1 MVDLIVNLVF
11 ILFFIVL
18 ANVIVRLGD
27 ERLRQLFDVG
37 LLLIGVPVLLTGI
50 FFVLAGDAQV
60 AQLRAPGGERLF
72 PFVTNAVVLGVVLQV
87 TAVWQI
93 TISLRSTRVFLA
105 RFLPVDPASAVHTL
119 ALVCA
124 GWLVAV
130 SLIQLTQ
137 SSVAEIVQAI
147 GSLQLSNV
155 VAEQLIFVLVAVLGV
170 GLFLRR
176 SPGQVI
182 SRLGLEPLTLHQ
194 VVIGLAWI
202 FILVLV
208 QAMAGLLWQMLD
220 PEQSELIETLN
231 FELLGGLDSVGA
243 WLVLA
248 LATGIGEE
256 ILFRGALQPVLG
268 LGVTAVLFALVH
280 VQYGLLT
287 PATLALLII
296 GLVLGILRQRY
307 NTTLAIFVHAGYN
320 FVLGMMALLFTAV
333 S

>member
-1 MVDLIVNLVF
+1 MVDVIVNLVLV
-11 ILFFIVL
+11 LFFIVL

-27 ERLRQLFDVG
+27 ERLRQLFDLG
-37 LLLIGVPVLLTGI
+37 LLLIGIPVLLVGI
-50 FFVLAGDAQV
+50 FFVLVGDEQV
-60 AQLRAPGGERLF
+60 ATLRAPNGELLF
-72 PFVTNAVVLGVVLQV
+72 PFVTNAVALGVVLQV

-93 TISLRSTRVFLA
+93 TVSLRSTRLILA
-105 RFLPVDPASAVHTL
+105 RFLPLDPASAVHTL

-124 GWLVAV
+124 GWLTAV
-130 SLIQLTQ
+130 SFIQLTQ

-147 GSLQLSNV
+147 GSLQLGNV
-155 VAEQLIFVLVAVLGV
+155 VAEQLFFVVVAVIGV

-176 SPGQVI
+176 SPGQVL
-182 SRLGLEPLTLHQ
+182 SRLGLERLPLHQ

-220 PEQSELIETLN
+220 PEQSELVETLN
-231 FELLGGLDSVGA
+231 LEMLGGLDSVGA
-243 WLVLA
+243 WLILA

-307 NTTLAIFVHAGYN
+307 STSLAIFVHAGYN
-320 FVLGMMALLFTAV
+320 FVLGMLALLATAV
-333 S
+333 T

>member
-1 MVDLIVNLVF
+1 MVDVIVNLSFV
-11 ILFFIVL
+11 LFFIVL

-37 LLLIGVPVLLTGI
+37 LLLIGIPVLVGGI
-50 FFVLAGDAQV
+50 FFVLAGDARV
-60 AQLRAPGGERLF
+60 AQLRAPNGEQMF
-72 PFVTNAVVLGVVLQV
+72 PFVTNAVALGVVLQV

-93 TISLRSTRVFLA
+93 IVSLRSTRLFLA
-105 RFLPVDPASAVHTL
+105 RFLPLDPASAVHTL

-124 GWLVAV
+124 GWLMAV
-130 SLIQLTQ
+130 SFIQLTQ

-147 GSLQLSNV
+147 GSLQLGNV
-155 VAEQLIFVLVAVLGV
+155 VAEQLFFVVVAVIGV

-176 SPGQVI
+176 SAGQVA
-182 SRLGLEPLTLHQ
+182 SRLGLERLTWHQ
-194 VVIGLAWI
+194 LFVGLAWI
-202 FILVLV
+202 FILVMV
-208 QAMAGLLWQMLD
+208 QAMAGLMWQMLD
-220 PEQSELIETLN
+220 PAQSEMIETLN
-231 FELLGGLDSVGA
+231 LEMLGGLDSVGA
-243 WLVLA
+243 WLILA

-296 GLVLGILRQRY
+296 GLALGILRQRY
-307 NTTLAIFVHAGYN
+307 STTLAIFVHAGYN
-320 FVLGMMALLFTAV
+320 FVLGMLALLATAV
-333 S
+333 T